1 MIERKKVKCPIGT
14 RPYTE
19 MCLDHR
25 SLYCSTCKKG
35 VCAEL
40 DPDFIA
46 RLQSIIEQQEVS
58 IKAYK
63 KVAKRW
69 MKRAKWLAD
78 IDSRIGCYACVAR
91 FNNCGIV
98 PEEQQTASMAGVLA
112 IIDRFTVEEPLTVRS
127 IVDKIGYRSLKDR
140 IWDWLAV
147 HEYQGLY
154 CKDGNDTCGCNLDD
168 FCPCGC
174 PQPDCRPAYR
184 HKDGMMYLED
194 EKDV

>member
-63 KVAKRW
+63 RLAKRW
-69 MKRAKWLAD
+69 MKMAKWLAD

-91 FNNCGIV
+91 FNNCGLDMTRSSIKGCKV
-98 PEEQQTASMAGVLA
+98 ARIKAAKKAVEGEEG
-112 IIDRFTVEEPLTVRS
+112 
-127 IVDKIGYRSLKDR
+127 
-140 IWDWLAV
+140 
-147 HEYQGLY
+147 
-154 CKDGNDTCGCNLDD
+154 
-168 FCPCGC
+168 
-174 PQPDCRPAYR
+174 
-184 HKDGMMYLED
+184 
-194 EKDV
+194 

>member
-63 KVAKRW
+63 RLAKRW
-69 MKRAKWLAD
+69 MKMAKWLTAELAASKQENGNLFDRLRIMAQEVLGRDSD
-78 IDSRIGCYACVAR
+78 IERL
-91 FNNCGIV
+91 
-98 PEEQQTASMAGVLA
+98 ETELA
-112 IIDRFTVEEPLTVRS
+112 IEREPLTVAR
-127 IVDKIGYRSLKDR
+127 IVAGDLIHLIDFDALH
-140 IWDWLAV
+140 IWLEE
-147 HEYQGLY
+147 HEYDGLWNET
-154 CKDGNDTCGCNLDD
+154 GEPHCGCSLDD
-168 FCPCGC
+168 FCPDYDC
-174 PQPDCRPAYR
+174 PQPDCRPAFK
-184 HKDGMMYLED
+184 HSDGMMYV
-194 EKDV
+194 EKS